1 MTVNNTVHRVAHHGE
16 AQMAERIVA
25 MIAAASAIA
34 IAFYSYRA
42 MPERVGFVGFCAIC
56 TSYNAARTI
65 WPMRVRERIL
75 EPKDPAKRAAHAD
88 AVARFTLFIA
98 GAALVLGA
106 SIIAFFATR
115 SAPKPWISAAIVP
128 AAIELVALTIAL
140 SWRVYARGIRATI
153 QSPHTS
159 NPGSV

>member
-1 MTVNNTVHRVAHHGE
+1 MKAAPRYHVDVVIALC
-16 AQMAERIVA
+16 
-25 MIAAASAIA
+25 AAASAIA
-34 IAFYSYRA
+34 IAIYAYRGV
-42 MPERVGFVGFCAIC
+42 PERVGFVGFCAIC

-75 EPKDPAKRAAHAD
+75 EPKDPAERAAHAD

-115 SAPKPWISAAIVP
+115 SAPKPWIPVAIGP
-128 AAIELVALTIAL
+128 ATIALVAFTLAL
-140 SWRVYARGIRATI
+140 SWRAYARAIRATI

-159 NPGSV
+159 NPGLV